1 MEGFRV
7 VKLDTVIAELDIV
20 ITTTGNKVSLP
31 TKLSYH
37 SLSVRLQVLIL
48 PHRALSR
55 KACLL
60 C

>member
-31 TKLSYH
+31 TKL
-37 SLSVRLQVLIL
+37 LGPFVSVRLQICPSPPRTVKKGVL
-48 PHRALSR
+48 
-55 KACLL
+55 C
-60 C
+60 